1 MKIKI
6 FILFQLLTFTCVFGS
21 IQPLSKKNIL
31 DDNNVTGYKRGTFLI
46 VLANADF
53 YSRLE
58 YSAIGYNYIDFKKTQ
73 GFDVDVIS
81 FRQGNDFIEGINGE
95 TSQDLKNY
103 LMNYYESN
111 PMLEYVL
118 LVGDVNQSLDNYN
131 IPTFTIPSYNPPI
144 VNDQT
149 DYPYTF
155 WGENEEDVYNP
166 KFFIGRW
173 SISEEQDI
181 TKLIM
186 RNINYY
192 TLKFGPNEIDAS
204 YLNNALMVA
213 GNYNG
218 NADQPSTWPVTPV
231 WTTKW
236 LMEEL
241 YDYGYER
248 IDTALFHTGNYQT
261 AEINPQIEN
270 SFNDGIGVVNYRG
283 WGDATGWHKP
293 KFHLDDIGEL
303 GGNDKLPVVF
313 SFVCNTADFGNE
325 TQSFCFGEEL
335 ITAGSIFN
343 QKGAVAVVGPSDLDT
358 DTRFNNV
365 ICGAMWDGLLEH
377 KVHELAPALHYGKMA
392 VYNEF
397 KDLVVGENPT
407 NIPLFYHHVYVV
419 LGDPSISV
427 WLKEPSDMSSIFD
440 SNSSLEHKYI
450 STVIT
455 DENGLPLIDVVG
467 VAIKNNNIIA
477 KGLSNHEGFLDID
490 LNELSVGDTFDLYIN
505 RSGYKQKKFT
515 LQITS
520 DDGSAMPTNQYDD
533 SVNLNNDYGYYFLDS
548 NSDHELAPVYDWI
561 EIKQVGTNLNLTDD
575 SHTII
580 PIGFNFKF
588 YGEEYDEI
596 TIGSNG
602 WASFLPCLNGDG
614 DLPDCEVIDH
624 FFNNSITFPIGPYG
638 LLAPFYD
645 DLDDNVGTEP
655 FNIFSYNDTQNNR
668 FIVQWDELANGEND
682 DLCPD
687 ACDKETFQLILL
699 DPNFHKTETGDGVI
713 VFQYK
718 QITDI
723 DDHGSTIGI
732 ESPDKN
738 QGVEY
743 LFNYSYHPDASTLG
757 NGLAIKFLV
766 ESQVLSNDESYLPS
780 DYNIS
785 SIYPN
790 PFNPSTNI
798 NVDLKVPANVSMSII
813 DLNGRLVKN
822 LHEGYLPSG
831 SHNLIWKA
839 DANIASG
846 VYIVKLDIL
855 NTGTSIMKELTLI
868 K

>member
-1 MKIKI
+1 MTSRLSALVLII
-6 FILFQLLTFTCVFGS
+6 ILNISWASVEA
-21 IQPLSKKNIL
+21 LSKKNIL
-31 DDNNVTGYKRGTFLI
+31 DSDLTTGYQRGTFLI
-46 VLANADF
+46 VLANPDF
-53 YSRLE
+53 YDRLE
-58 YSAIGYNYIDFKKTQ
+58 YSAIGYNFIDFKKTQ
-73 GFDVDVIS
+73 GFDVEVVSFREGSDDVI
-81 FRQGNDFIEGINGE
+81 GLNAE
-95 TSQDLKNY
+95 TSQDLKDY
-103 LMNYYESN
+103 LISYYESN

-118 LVGDVNQSLDNYN
+118 LIGDVNQSLENYN

-155 WGENEEDVYNP
+155 WGDDESDVYDP

-192 TLKFGPNEIDAS
+192 TLKFGPNDIDAS

-218 NADQPSTWPVTPV
+218 YPDEPETWPVTPV

-241 YDYGYER
+241 YHYGYNQ
-248 IDTALFHTGNYQT
+248 IDTALFHTGNYVT
-261 AEINPQIEN
+261 GEINPQIEN
-270 SFNDGIGVVNYRG
+270 SFNDGIGIVNYRG

-303 GGNDKLPVVF
+303 SPNDKLPIVF

-335 ITAGSIFN
+335 ITAGSIFS

-377 KVHELAPALHYGKMA
+377 KVNELAPALHYGKQA
-392 VYNEF
+392 VFHEF
-397 KDLVVGENPT
+397 EGLVVGENPT
-407 NIPLFYHHVYVV
+407 NIPIFYHHVYVV

-427 WLKEPSDMSSIFD
+427 WLSEPDNMYSDFDTMSELNQS
-440 SNSSLEHKYI
+440 YI
-450 STVIT
+450 STIIS
-455 DENGLPLIDVVG
+455 DESGNPLIDVVG
-467 VAIKNNNIIA
+467 VAIKDGEIVS
-477 KGLSNHEGFLDID
+477 KGLSNQDGYLDID
-490 LNELSVGDTFDLYIN
+490 LSNLQVGDSFDLYLN
-505 RSGYKQKKFT
+505 RAGFRQKQYS
-515 LQITS
+515 ITFSS
-520 DDGSAMPTNQYDD
+520 DDFTVMPNHSYA
-533 SVNLNNDYGYYFLDS
+533 VNSIEEDYGYVFIDS
-548 NSDHELAPVYDWI
+548 NSNHELAPDYDWI
-561 EIKQVGTNLNLTDD
+561 EINQIGTNLNLTDD

-580 PIGFNFKF
+580 PIDFDFRF
-588 YGEEYDEI
+588 YGEDYSDI
-596 TIGSNG
+596 TVGSNG
-602 WASFLPCLNGDG
+602 WASFIPCLDG
-614 DLPDCEVIDH
+614 NTQDGQECFIINH

-645 DLDDNVGTEP
+645 DLDDNVGQEP
-655 FNIFSYNDTQNNR
+655 FNVYSYFDSDNHR
-668 FIVQWDELANGEND
+668 FIIQWDDIANGEND

-687 ACDKETFQLILL
+687 ACDRETFQIVLY
-699 DPNFHKTETGDGVI
+699 DPDYHATQTGDGI
-713 VFQYK
+713 IIFQYK
-718 QITDI
+718 EINDV

-743 LFNYSYHPDASTLG
+743 LFNYGYHPGASILSD
-757 NGLAIKFLV
+757 GLAIKFLV
-766 ESQVLSNDESYLPS
+766 TDEVLDNDKTMIPS
-780 DYNIS
+780 LFRIDEV
-785 SIYPN
+785 YPN
-790 PFNPSTNI
+790 PFNPSVNI
-798 NVDLKVPANVSMSII
+798 DFSLDIASNIKLSII
-813 DLNGRLVKN
+813 DINGRLVDD
-822 LHEGYLPSG
+822 LYSGILPSG
-831 SHNLIWKA
+831 NHSFAWDSGGSL
-839 DANIASG
+839 ASG
-846 VYIVKLDIL
+846 VYLIKLDIL
-855 NTGTSIMKELTLI
+855 NRGVSLTKEVTLL